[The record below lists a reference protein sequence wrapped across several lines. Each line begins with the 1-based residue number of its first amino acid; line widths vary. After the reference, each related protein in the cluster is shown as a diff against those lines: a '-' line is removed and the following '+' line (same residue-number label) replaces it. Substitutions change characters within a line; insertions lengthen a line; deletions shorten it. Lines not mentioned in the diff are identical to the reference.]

1 MMETTSSFESP
12 SVGCL
17 TKVFALWMKPT
28 TSSSSTFLLLRWSDY
43 TVSSST
49 TDSDASAIYVKFST
63 IVINIFYIVLDALIL
78 LRNITKHVCMA
89 HGMKCSPQQCP
100 RLLYD
105 FHVYIDYI
113 LSLKSYVSYLV
124 DNLFYRMMLV
134 SFSYSILEEGV
145 HDYQIILVYTHLI
158 LHF

>member
-1 MMETTSSFESP
+1 M
-12 SVGCL
+12 
-17 TKVFALWMKPT
+17 
-28 TSSSSTFLLLRWSDY
+28 
-43 TVSSST
+43 
-49 TDSDASAIYVKFST
+49 
-63 IVINIFYIVLDALIL
+63 LDALIL
-78 LRNITKHVCMA
+78 LHNITKHVCMA

-105 FHVYIDYI
+105 FRVYIDYI

-124 DNLFYRMMLV
+124 DNLFYRMML
-134 SFSYSILEEGV
+134 EGI